1 MPACYVVDVK
11 HGNSTV
17 VVNEQVVIID
27 TGNRS
32 YLLEFLDSKNIR
44 KIDTILLSHADEDHI
59 GGVMALLAAGI
70 EVKAI
75 YLNPDATKKS
85 AVWDDLIY
93 VLCDFDAEGKLSFMP
108 SLTSDLN
115 GKCDCGD
122 VQIEVL
128 APSKYLVGKGCGSK
142 DKQKRII
149 LTNSISAVIRLI
161 YQGTPV
167 VLLPGDIDHIGLDH
181 VSCDMKARLL
191 VFPHHGGHCGRNKD
205 VKVFTQEICKKVQ
218 PEKIIFSIGKNT
230 DKFPLQDVIET
241 ISFNLR
247 NTCMYTTNHSDI
259 FQVHIEN
266 ISEPPHQNDVG
277 NVHIDFTKEPLELIF
292 TKT

>member
-93 VLCDFDAEGKLSFMP
+93 VLDSLDHKGELYFGLT
-108 SLTSDLN
+108 LTSDLN
-115 GKCDCGD
+115 GQCDCGD

-142 DKQKRII
+142 DQQGRTIQ
-149 LTNSISAVIRLI
+149 TNSISAVIRLI
-161 YQGTPV
+161 YQETPV
-167 VLLPGDIDHIGLDH
+167 VLLPGDIDHVGLAN
-181 VSCDMKARLL
+181 VSRDVKARLL
-191 VFPHHGGHCGRNKD
+191 VFPHHGGHCGKD
-205 VKVFTQEICKKVQ
+205 IKVFTQEICKKVQ